1 MCVCISPKEKG
12 GGCVCVCETGSVHA
26 HIREM
31 RKTLARQSVGKKEK
45 CLSLFL
51 CLRQQQG
58 GGRLTPQC
66 VYEQR
71 GTERGAACVSI

>member
-31 RKTLARQSVGKKEK
+31 RKTLARQSVGKKGK
-45 CLSLFL
+45 VSLSLSL
-51 CLRQQQG
+51 SQAAAR
-58 GGRLTPQC
+58 
-66 VYEQR
+66 
-71 GTERGAACVSI
+71 RGAFNPAVCV